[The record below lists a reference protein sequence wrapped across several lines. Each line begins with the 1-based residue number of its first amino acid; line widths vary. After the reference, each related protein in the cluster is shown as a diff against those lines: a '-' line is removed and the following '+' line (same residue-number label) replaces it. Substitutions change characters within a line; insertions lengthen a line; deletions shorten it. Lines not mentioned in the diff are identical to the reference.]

1 MVQRMGNV
9 SIVRWRRRRR
19 RRWVDH
25 WVVIE
30 MCRMVSCRV
39 MVTLGI
45 SCNTNSSLS
54 VRWDGWDILP
64 KPASWWPY
72 LCLWP
77 WAW

>member
-1 MVQRMGNV
+1 MVQRMRNV

-19 RRWVDH
+19 WIDH

-45 SCNTNSSLS
+45 SCNIIFSLS
-54 VRWDGWDILP
+54 IRWDSWD
-64 KPASWWPY
+64 
-72 LCLWP
+72 
-77 WAW
+77 